1 MSSFARILIDRSEGR
16 ELDYSIPEHLQD
28 QVSVGDRVVVMLRNR
43 RAVGTILA
51 LLTRS
56 CVPGIKPIEGLV
68 GGETTL
74 PLVMM
79 RLAEWMADYYCAP
92 MASVM
97 RTMLPPMLRG
107 EKITGRKVRMASLL
121 KTPSSE
127 DLDSIGK
134 GAPKQRAILELLGKS
149 GVSLPLAVPE
159 MLRAC
164 DASDSSLKALVR
176 GGWIGVTE
184 VRVIG
189 LPGDGEEV
197 LPSRIPSLNPDQ
209 ESVVD
214 ELYEAIGALEG
225 GEEAPLPFLLH
236 GVTGSGKTEVYLR
249 ALDCVL
255 KSGKS
260 ALVLVPEIALTPQTV
275 ERFRSRF
282 ENVEHGEKHGAR
294 VAVLHSHLTDA
305 ERREEW
311 MRLQRGEARI
321 AIGARSAV
329 FAPIKD
335 LGIIIVDE
343 EHENTYKQEETPR
356 YHARDVAVMRG
367 RLEGCP
373 VILGSATPSVESY
386 RNVKS
391 GKYRLLELPRR
402 ADGQIMPLIRVVDL
416 RLQGKRAKVEGGLSA
431 PLQMGITKRL
441 ELGQQTILFLNRR
454 GFSTAMLC
462 QQCGHV
468 CRCPNCSLS
477 LTLHRADNRLAC
489 HLCGHGAKP
498 PARCPECKDPG
509 IQHSGIGTQRVEES
523 VRKYFPSARI
533 ARMDADTMTRKGSYA
548 EVLGKF
554 RARQI
559 DILIGTQMIAKGLD
573 FPNVTL
579 VGIINADIG
588 LHSPDFRAGE
598 RTFQLLT
605 QVAGRAGRGV
615 TEGEVIVQ
623 TFSPASP
630 SIQHARHHDYAGF
643 YDQEISF
650 REAFRHPPFTRM
662 LLVQVRGVSQE
673 RASFAADSLARTF
686 RDKAPG
692 SIEVSEAAPA
702 PLERAHGQ
710 YRFHVTLKSTSGAA
724 LGKLARDVM
733 AATKLPEGVIMTL
746 DVDPYSMM

>member
-1 MSSFARILIDRSEGR
+1 M
-16 ELDYSIPEHLQD
+16 
-28 QVSVGDRVVVMLRNR
+28 
-43 RAVGTILA
+43 
-51 LLTRS
+51 
-56 CVPGIKPIEGLV
+56 
-68 GGETTL
+68 
-74 PLVMM
+74 
-79 RLAEWMADYYCAP
+79 
-92 MASVM
+92 
-97 RTMLPPMLRG
+97 
-107 EKITGRKVRMASLL
+107 
-121 KTPSSE
+121 
-127 DLDSIGK
+127 
-134 GAPKQRAILELLGKS
+134 
-149 GVSLPLAVPE
+149 
-159 MLRAC
+159 
-164 DASDSSLKALVR
+164 
-176 GGWIGVTE
+176 
-184 VRVIG
+184 
-189 LPGDGEEV
+189 
-197 LPSRIPSLNPDQ
+197 
-209 ESVVD
+209 
-214 ELYEAIGALEG
+214 
-225 GEEAPLPFLLH
+225 
-236 GVTGSGKTEVYLR
+236 
-249 ALDCVL
+249 
-255 KSGKS
+255 
-260 ALVLVPEIALTPQTV
+260 
-275 ERFRSRF
+275 
-282 ENVEHGEKHGAR
+282 
-294 VAVLHSHLTDA
+294 
-305 ERREEW
+305 
-311 MRLQRGEARI
+311 
-321 AIGARSAV
+321 
-329 FAPIKD
+329 
-335 LGIIIVDE
+335 
-343 EHENTYKQEETPR
+343 
-356 YHARDVAVMRG
+356 
-367 RLEGCP
+367 
-373 VILGSATPSVESY
+373 ILGSATPSVESY

-489 HLCGHGAKP
+489 HLCGHAAKP

-605 QVAGRAGRGV
+605 QVAGRAGRGE

-686 RDKAPG
+686 RDKATG

>member
-1 MSSFARILIDRSEGR
+1 MSSFARILIDRSEGQ
-16 ELDYSIPEHLQD
+16 ELDYSIPDNLQG
-28 QVSVGDRVVVMLRNR
+28 QVSMGDRVVVMLRNR
-43 RAVGTILA
+43 RSVGTILA

-56 CVPGIKPIEGLV
+56 SVPGIKPIEGLV

-74 PLVMM
+74 PPVMM
-79 RLAEWMADYYCAP
+79 KLAEWMSEYYCAP

-107 EKITGRKVRMASLL
+107 EKIIGKKVRMATLL
-121 KTPSSE
+121 RTPSLE
-127 DLDSIGK
+127 DLDSLGK
-134 GAPKQRAILELLGKS
+134 VAPKQRRILELLGKS
-149 GVSLPLAVPE
+149 VVPLPLAVTE

-164 DASDSSLKALVR
+164 DASDSALKALVR
-176 GGWIGVTE
+176 SGWIGVTE
-184 VRVIG
+184 MRVIG

-209 ESVVD
+209 EKIVQ
-214 ELYEAIGALEG
+214 ELHEVIGTLEG
-225 GEEAPLPFLLH
+225 RGEAPLPFLLH

-249 ALDCVL
+249 ALDHVL

-282 ENVEHGEKHGAR
+282 EHGENGKSGKAR

-311 MRLQRGEARI
+311 MRLQRGDARI

-489 HLCGHGAKP
+489 HLCGHSAKP
-498 PARCPECKDPG
+498 PTRCPECKDPG

-533 ARMDADTMTRKGSYA
+533 ARMDADTMTKKGSYA

-605 QVAGRAGRGV
+605 QVSGRAGRGE

-630 SIQHARHHDYAGF
+630 SIQHARHHDYSGF

-662 LLVQVRGVSQE
+662 LLVQLRGVSQE
-673 RASFAADSLARTF
+673 KTSFAADSMAKTF

-692 SIEVSEAAPA
+692 SIEVSEASPA

-710 YRFHVTLKSTSGAA
+710 YRFHVILKSMSGAA
-724 LGKLARDVM
+724 LGKLARKVM
-733 AATKLPEGVIMTL
+733 AATKLPEGIIMTL

>member
-1 MSSFARILIDRSEGR
+1 MDFFARILIDRSEGR
-16 ELDYSIPEHLQD
+16 KLDYSIPEEFRASL
-28 QVSVGDRVVVMLRNR
+28 SVGSRVVVMVRNR
-43 RAVGTILA
+43 RAVGTVIK
-51 LLTRS
+51 LLEHS
-56 CVPGIKPIEGLV
+56 DVPGIKPLIGMVE
-68 GGETTL
+68 GETTL
-74 PLVMM
+74 TPVMM
-79 RLAEWMADYYCAP
+79 ALAEWMADYYSAP
-92 MASVM
+92 LASVQ
-97 RTMLPPMLRG
+97 RAMLPPMLRG
-107 EKITGRKVRMASLL
+107 EKIAGKKLRMAQLKKLPSPADLILL
-121 KTPSSE
+121 EKR
-127 DLDSIGK
+127 
-134 GAPKQRAILELLGKS
+134 APKQRMILALLEASAAPVPIRELLGKS
-149 GVSLPLAVPE
+149 SAG
-159 MLRAC
+159 
-164 DASDSSLKALVR
+164 DSSLRALVT
-176 GGWIGVTE
+176 GGYLEITE
-184 VRVIG
+184 ERIVSPMR
-189 LPGDGEEV
+189 DGEEI
-197 LPSRIPSLNPDQ
+197 LPSSMPVLNPDQ
-209 ESVVD
+209 QSVVEKLHD
-214 ELYEAIGALEG
+214 AISAVESGTS
-225 GEEAPLPFLLH
+225 APIPFLLH

-249 ALDCVL
+249 ALARVL
-255 KSGKS
+255 ESGKS

-282 ENVEHGEKHGAR
+282 DQGADGAG

-311 MRLQRGEARI
+311 IRLQDGRARI

-329 FAPIKD
+329 FAPLKN

-373 VILGSATPSVESY
+373 VVLGSATPSVESY
-386 RNVKS
+386 RNARS
-391 GKYRLLELPRR
+391 GKYSLLELPRR
-402 ADGQIMPLIRVVDL
+402 ADHQLMPLIRVVDL
-416 RLQGKRAKVEGGLSA
+416 RLQGKRAKSDGGLSA
-431 PLQMGITKRL
+431 PLQMAITKRL

-454 GFSTAMLC
+454 GFSTSMLC

-477 LTLHRADNRLAC
+477 LTLHRAENRLAC
-489 HLCGHGAKP
+489 HLCGHSANP
-498 PARCPECKDPG
+498 PTRCPECRDPG
-509 IQHSGIGTQRVEES
+509 IQHAGIGTQRVEET
-523 VRKYFPSARI
+523 VRKLFQTARI
-533 ARMDADTMTRKGSYA
+533 ARMDADTMSRRGSYG

-588 LHSPDFRAGE
+588 LHAPDFRAGE

-605 QVAGRAGRGV
+605 QVAGRAGRGE

-643 YDQEISF
+643 YEQEIAF
-650 REAFRHPPFTRM
+650 RSAFRHPPFTRM
-662 LLVQVRGVSQE
+662 LLLQIRGVSLE
-673 RASFAADSLARTF
+673 TTAHAAEAISKLLRVS
-686 RDKAPG
+686 APP

-710 YRFHVTLKSTSGAA
+710 FRYHVTLKSLSGAS
-724 LGKLARDVM
+724 LGKLVRDADLARC
-733 AATKLPEGVIMTL
+733 LPEGVILTL
-746 DVDPYSMM
+746 DVDPYSLM